1 MDAVERVNVG
11 AQVSGQVKSLKV
23 KLGDRVTQGQ
33 PIADIDDLPQRNDL
47 RNAEAALNVAKADL
61 QAKQAL
67 LKQAESRFKRQKRML
82 NDEAS
87 SLEDFE
93 AAEAT
98 LTTTRAELIALN
110 ARIVQAQI
118 EVDKK
123 KVDLSYTRI
132 LAPMDGIVIAV
143 ITQQGQT
150 VNANQSAPTIVKL
163 ARLDLMTI
171 KAQISEADITR
182 VSQGQKAYF
191 TIFSDPEK
199 RYDATLRTVELAPE
213 SVMKD
218 DSLSGSSS
226 ASGSGTSNASV
237 YYNALLDVPN
247 PDNRLRIAM
256 TAQVSLLLGEA
267 KNTLLV
273 PIQAVRKT
281 EDKKQQVQVL
291 TANDRLE
298 MREVKTG
305 ITNNVDIQILSGL
318 KAGENRR
325 ADAGK
330 RQFGRGWHLTV
341 NNIIELKGIS
351 RTYTNSAQPLTV
363 LKNINLTI
371 AAGEL
376 VAIIGASGSG
386 KSTLMNIMGCLDVP
400 DQGDYYIGGQ
410 NAAHL
415 SPDELARLRREHIG
429 FIFQRY
435 HLMPDISALGNVEIP
450 AIYANDKRDQRR
462 LRAAQLLARLGL
474 EGRENHKPGQLS
486 GGQQQRVSIAR
497 SLINGGEIILA
508 DEPTGALDSK
518 SGQEVLAILSE
529 LNQRGHTVVIV
540 THDMKVAQ
548 HAQRIIELQ
557 DGEVIA
563 DSGCKSPALPMAQ
576 PTAVRVRQGY
586 WQSLLDRTRESL
598 QNGSEGDECPPSAHR
613 PDHDRHHFRHRCG
626 SNGSRSGRRSQT
638 AHAGQHQRSRH
649 QCRQHLPRPRFL

>member
-1 MDAVERVNVG
+1 M
-11 AQVSGQVKSLKV
+11 
-23 KLGDRVTQGQ
+23 
-33 PIADIDDLPQRNDL
+33 
-47 RNAEAALNVAKADL
+47 
-61 QAKQAL
+61 
-67 LKQAESRFKRQKRML
+67 
-82 NDEAS
+82 
-87 SLEDFE
+87 
-93 AAEAT
+93 
-98 LTTTRAELIALN
+98 
-110 ARIVQAQI
+110 
-118 EVDKK
+118 
-123 KVDLSYTRI
+123 
-132 LAPMDGIVIAV
+132 
-143 ITQQGQT
+143 
-150 VNANQSAPTIVKL
+150 
-163 ARLDLMTI
+163 
-171 KAQISEADITR
+171 
-182 VSQGQKAYF
+182 
-191 TIFSDPEK
+191 
-199 RYDATLRTVELAPE
+199 
-213 SVMKD
+213 
-218 DSLSGSSS
+218 
-226 ASGSGTSNASV
+226 
-237 YYNALLDVPN
+237 
-247 PDNRLRIAM
+247 
-256 TAQVSLLLGEA
+256 
-267 KNTLLV
+267 
-273 PIQAVRKT
+273 
-281 EDKKQQVQVL
+281 
-291 TANDRLE
+291 
-298 MREVKTG
+298 
-305 ITNNVDIQILSGL
+305 
-318 KAGENRR
+318 
-325 ADAGK
+325 
-330 RQFGRGWHLTV
+330 

-400 DQGDYYIGGQ
+400 DRGDYYIGGQ

-462 LRAAQLLARLGL
+462 LRATQLLARLGL

-563 DSGCKSPALPMAQ
+563 DSGCKSPAPAMAQ

-598 QNGSEGDECPPSAHR
+598 QMALKAMNAHR
-613 PDHDRHHFRHRCG
+613 LRTALTMTGIIFGIAAVVTVVALGEGAKQRTLANIKDLGTNVVSIYPGRDFFDDAIDSIRTLVPADADALASQSFVDSVSPEVSASDSIRFRSKSATASITGVGRDYFRVNGLTLLQGTTFRDDRSALQEVIIDENARNSLFGDFGIAPLGQIVFLGAVPARVVGVVKSNQDSAPNRISVWMPYTTVMYRMVGKPTLSSIGVRLKDNVDNDAAVGAISQLLTQRHGVKDFMLFNRDKFRKSIEHASMTLSLLILMVASISLIIG
-626 SNGSRSGRRSQT
+626 SLGVMNIMLVSVTERTHEIGVRMAVGARRSDIMQQFMIEAVLVCLIGGVLGIALSFAAGSLFT
-638 AHAGQHQRSRH
+638 ALAGGMLTAIYSWQAAAVAFCCSTLIGMIFGY
-649 QCRQHLPRPRFL
+649 LPARKAARMDPVISLASE

>member
-1 MDAVERVNVG
+1 MKVTPRRLAFILAGALLVILALVAVFSLQSPSQTAAVTAPARLGDIENAVLATGKLDAIERVNVG

-23 KLGDRVTQGQ
+23 KLGDRVTKGQ

-82 NDEAS
+82 SDEAGS
-87 SLEDFE
+87 REDFE

-98 LTTTRAELIALN
+98 LAATRAELIALN

-163 ARLDLMTI
+163 AQLDVMTI

-191 TIFSDPEK
+191 TIFSEPDK

-218 DSLSGSSS
+218 DSISSGSSS
-226 ASGSGTSNASV
+226 SGSGTSNASV

-267 KNTLLV
+267 KNALLV
-273 PIQAVRKT
+273 PIQAVHKT
-281 EDKKQQVQVL
+281 ADKKQQVQVL
-291 TANDRLE
+291 AGDNRLE

-318 KAGENRR
+318 KAGENVVLV
-325 ADAGK
+325 
-330 RQFGRGWHLTV
+330 Q
-341 NNIIELKGIS
+341 E
-351 RTYTNSAQPLTV
+351 SARPSEE
-363 LKNINLTI
+363 
-371 AAGEL
+371 G
-376 VAIIGASGSG
+376 
-386 KSTLMNIMGCLDVP
+386 
-400 DQGDYYIGGQ
+400 
-410 NAAHL
+410 L
-415 SPDELARLRREHIG
+415 SL
-429 FIFQRY
+429 
-435 HLMPDISALGNVEIP
+435 
-450 AIYANDKRDQRR
+450 
-462 LRAAQLLARLGL
+462 
-474 EGRENHKPGQLS
+474 
-486 GGQQQRVSIAR
+486 
-497 SLINGGEIILA
+497 
-508 DEPTGALDSK
+508 
-518 SGQEVLAILSE
+518 
-529 LNQRGHTVVIV
+529 
-540 THDMKVAQ
+540 
-548 HAQRIIELQ
+548 
-557 DGEVIA
+557 
-563 DSGCKSPALPMAQ
+563 
-576 PTAVRVRQGY
+576 
-586 WQSLLDRTRESL
+586 
-598 QNGSEGDECPPSAHR
+598 
-613 PDHDRHHFRHRCG
+613 
-626 SNGSRSGRRSQT
+626 
-638 AHAGQHQRSRH
+638 
-649 QCRQHLPRPRFL
+649 

>member
-1 MDAVERVNVG
+1 MKVTPRRLAFILAGALLVILALVAVFSLQSPSQTAAVTAPARLGDIENAVLATGKLDAIERVNVG

-23 KLGDRVTQGQ
+23 KLGDRVTKGQ

-82 NDEAS
+82 SDEAGS
-87 SLEDFE
+87 REDFE

-98 LTTTRAELIALN
+98 LAATRAELIALN

-163 ARLDLMTI
+163 AQLDVMTI

-191 TIFSDPEK
+191 TIFSEPDK

-218 DSLSGSSS
+218 DSISSGSSS
-226 ASGSGTSNASV
+226 SGSGTSNASV

-267 KNTLLV
+267 KNALLV
-273 PIQAVRKT
+273 PIQAVHKT
-281 EDKKQQVQVL
+281 ADNKQQVQVL
-291 TANDRLE
+291 AGDNRLE

-318 KAGENRR
+318 KAGENVVLV
-325 ADAGK
+325 
-330 RQFGRGWHLTV
+330 Q
-341 NNIIELKGIS
+341 E
-351 RTYTNSAQPLTV
+351 SARPSEE
-363 LKNINLTI
+363 
-371 AAGEL
+371 G
-376 VAIIGASGSG
+376 
-386 KSTLMNIMGCLDVP
+386 
-400 DQGDYYIGGQ
+400 
-410 NAAHL
+410 L
-415 SPDELARLRREHIG
+415 SL
-429 FIFQRY
+429 
-435 HLMPDISALGNVEIP
+435 
-450 AIYANDKRDQRR
+450 
-462 LRAAQLLARLGL
+462 
-474 EGRENHKPGQLS
+474 
-486 GGQQQRVSIAR
+486 
-497 SLINGGEIILA
+497 
-508 DEPTGALDSK
+508 
-518 SGQEVLAILSE
+518 
-529 LNQRGHTVVIV
+529 
-540 THDMKVAQ
+540 
-548 HAQRIIELQ
+548 
-557 DGEVIA
+557 
-563 DSGCKSPALPMAQ
+563 
-576 PTAVRVRQGY
+576 
-586 WQSLLDRTRESL
+586 
-598 QNGSEGDECPPSAHR
+598 
-613 PDHDRHHFRHRCG
+613 
-626 SNGSRSGRRSQT
+626 
-638 AHAGQHQRSRH
+638 
-649 QCRQHLPRPRFL
+649 